1 MLESNLSALT
11 VPAGAT
17 AGHGLDALRET
28 PEEYWSARS
37 RLPWT

>member
-1 MLESNLSALT
+1 MLESNLSALA

-17 AGHGLDALRET
+17 AGHGLEALREA